1 MGFFSGIKNYL
12 IVGLLALLLVVSGYA
27 YYKSCRLDSV
37 TKTVNEQKFVIAAK
51 DAVISQ
57 YKANIE
63 QAKAHQSRVVAIQK
77 KGKVIQKT
85 IDRLVKTEALSDEEK
100 SVAADITDLFNG
112 VQSVDSKTG
121 TSGEILPGSDKAE
134 ADKTGNGQGIAG

>member
-63 QAKAHQSRVVAIQK
+63 QAKAHQSRVIVIQK

-85 IDRLVKTEALSDEEK
+85 IDHIIKTEVLSDEEK
-100 SVAADITDLFNG
+100 SVAADITDMFNG
-112 VQSVDSKTG
+112 VQSGDNKTG
-121 TSGEILPGSDKAE
+121 TGGKVLPGSDKAGT
-134 ADKTGNGQGIAG
+134 DKTGNGQGTAD

>member
-27 YYKSCRLDSV
+27 YYKSCRLD
-37 TKTVNEQKFVIAAK
+37 KANKMLIEQKASMAAK
-51 DAVISQ
+51 DAAIGQ

-63 QAKAHQSRVVAIQK
+63 QAKEHQSRVIVIQK

-85 IDRLVKTEALSDEEK
+85 IDRLVKTEVLSDEEK

-112 VQSVDSKTG
+112 VQSGDSKTG
-121 TSGEILPGSDKAE
+121 TSGEILPGSDKTA
-134 ADKTGNGQGIAG
+134 ADKTGNGQGTTD